1 MPVDIKKLKI
11 VENSSLAVTQTG
23 KKIGLKDFA
32 KKDRTRPYFAFS
44 GHSGKSRQS
53 EHRNPNQSEQLNP
66 DQYEHVFLS
75 KLSSRSRM
83 N

>member
-44 GHSGKSRQS
+44 GHSRLYRY
-53 EHRNPNQSEQLNP
+53 RNVLA
-66 DQYEHVFLS
+66 HAFIR
-75 KLSSRSRM
+75 KLIKYVSD
-83 N
+83 